1 MKIKCTNCGKRFD
14 YDLYAGLCPHCGV
27 YMRPDSTDHTP
38 DPSFDPGSQPAG
50 QPRRNTSTSIPPRS
64 TPKKH
69 QQTKQQTWQNKKTS
83 TPIRRFR
90 SSRVVTVVLILIL
103 ALAII
108 VPYSY
113 STYVFHNKKQEL
125 ILTDQSIRTN
135 LKGSETFS
143 IPTENGDFKISMTA
157 VTPDNDK
164 TFETPDGYEILTV
177 RYHVDIPS
185 EALDTY
191 PGQAKEN
198 HLFTNWMYGTVLP
211 YGITKSGRYVKP
223 ISEYDLSRVKDMEES
238 ERQKKGI
245 GDTIDSQDGSLYF
258 MVKKN
263 DFKGVL
269 VNQMNPDTDAL
280 VASYLITGIKRK
292 K

>member
-27 YMRPDSTDHTP
+27 YMRPDSTAFTQSTDS
-38 DPSFDPGSQPAG
+38 DPRPRSTE
-50 QPRRNTSTSIPPRS
+50 QPRRNTSTSVPPRS

-69 QQTKQQTWQNKKTS
+69 QQTKQQTRQKKDTA

-90 SSRVVTVVLILIL
+90 SSRVVTVVLVLIL

-113 STYVFHNKKQEL
+113 STYVFHNKKQVL

-135 LKGSETFS
+135 LKGAETFT

-157 VTPDNDK
+157 ITPDNDK

-185 EALDTY
+185 EALETY

-211 YGITKSGRYVKP
+211 YGVTKSGRYVKP
-223 ISEYDLSRVKDMEES
+223 ISEYDLSRVKDIEES

-269 VNQMNPDTDAL
+269 VNQMDPDTDAL
-280 VASYLITGIKRK
+280 VASYLITGIKQK